1 MSKASE
7 EFFKR
12 ELHLLENEAEKSDNA
27 YYKEHNEYPNP
38 TALSLQKKVTH
49 NVMQL
54 HSLFDGQQH
63 DNMSAGYTIEVFNK
77 LVHFTPLTHLT
88 GNEDEWKQLKDNIE
102 YNIRFPTV
110 TRTDKDNSTAII
122 HDGIIFCEPDSTDFI
137 TDETYS
143 VVKVEFPFI
152 HFERKL
158 IQLNHKI
165 KDKSI
170 GEQLETHDYK
180 ELN

>member
-12 ELHLLENEAEKSDNA
+12 ELHLLENEAEKADNN

-63 DNMSAGYTIEVFNK
+63 DNMSAGYTIEVFDW
-77 LVHFTPLTHLT
+77 VRAAH
-88 GNEDEWKQLKDNIE
+88 
-102 YNIRFPTV
+102 
-110 TRTDKDNSTAII
+110 S
-122 HDGIIFCEPDSTDFI
+122 
-137 TDETYS
+137 
-143 VVKVEFPFI
+143 
-152 HFERKL
+152 
-158 IQLNHKI
+158 
-165 KDKSI
+165 
-170 GEQLETHDYK
+170 
-180 ELN
+180 